1 MLLSQQI
8 QNVNIKTIVQKHVEK
23 NLYQTAHEKQFEKGL
38 KLHRR
43 ANIISFS
50 CISFLHFPFEFF
62 FWSISFYQ
70 IMTLLQCLQLILV
83 AQCIVV
89 QLLCVYNYKLH
100 VSDKKMLCEP

>member
-8 QNVNIKTIVQKHVEK
+8 QNVNIKTIVQKRVEK

-43 ANIISFS
+43 ANIIAFS

-62 FWSISFYQ
+62 FLVYILLPDHDTFAMFAIDFSCPVYCSST
-70 IMTLLQCLQLILV
+70 IMCIQL
-83 AQCIVV
+83 
-89 QLLCVYNYKLH
+89 
-100 VSDKKMLCEP
+100 